1 MKITAKTIA
10 EQLGLSIA
18 TVDRAL
24 NNRSG
29 VSPKTLR
36 KVLDKAKE
44 LNYKPNMS
52 ASLLSR
58 KKQIIVAFVFPVYP
72 EYFWKEIELGIMRS
86 YQDLRDFG
94 FEIEI
99 IRTAKFDI
107 SEQIQVVEQIIHSG
121 KYDGLVLSANDA
133 TPFIHVINSAIEKRF
148 PIYTFNNDSPSSKR
162 LSYVGADYQD
172 AGRLAGELLYHFT
185 HTSKKFALIT
195 DKMNTFQMQQKVLGF
210 LEYMSQ
216 GNEMELL
223 RPLKISNNDLNNS
236 IMVLQEDLE
245 HVDGIYVATGALADV
260 AKGIEKMKLSNNPIL
275 IGHDMNKEIHHYLLN
290 GVITASIC
298 QDPVYQ
304 GSLAV
309 RKVFD
314 HLMLGEPIKV
324 VEDIVKLEIVTKGNV
339 KYYLHE

>member
-24 NNRSG
+24 NNRG
-29 VSPKTLR
+29 KVSPKTLK
-36 KVLDKAKE
+36 KVLEKAEE

-58 KKQIIVAFVFPVYP
+58 KKNILIAIVFPVYP
-72 EYFWKEIELGIMRS
+72 EYFWKEIEIGIMKA
-86 YQDLRDFG
+86 YKDLRDFG

-99 IRTAKFDI
+99 IRTKKFDI
-107 SEQIQVVEQIIHSG
+107 QEQVKVVQDIIHSG
-121 KYDGLVLSANDA
+121 KYNGLVLSANDA
-133 TPFIHVINSAIEKRF
+133 APLMQVINTGIEKGF

-162 LSYVGADYQD
+162 LSYVGANYQD
-172 AGRLAGELLYHFT
+172 SGRLAGELLYRFT

-195 DKMNTFQMQQKVLGF
+195 DKINTFQMQQKVIGF
-210 LEYMSQ
+210 IDYITQCDQIESI
-216 GNEMELL
+216 
-223 RPLKISNNDLNNS
+223 RPLKISNSDLSNS
-236 IMVLQEDLE
+236 ILELKKDLE
-245 HVDGIYVATGALADV
+245 QVDGIYVATGALAEV
-260 AKGIEKMKLSNNPIL
+260 AKEIEKMKLSKKPIL

-290 GVITASIC
+290 DMITATIC

-309 RKVFD
+309 RKAFD
-314 HLMLGEPIKV
+314 HLMLEEPIKV

-339 KYYLHE
+339 KYYIHD

>member
-1 MKITAKTIA
+1 MKITAKVIA

-29 VSPKTLR
+29 VSPKTLK
-36 KVLDKAKE
+36 KVLEKAEE

-58 KKQIIVAFVFPVYP
+58 KKQVVVAIVFPIYP
-72 EYFWKEIELGIMRS
+72 VYFWREIELGILRAF
-86 YQDLRDFG
+86 QDLRDYG

-99 IRTAKFDI
+99 IRTKQFD
-107 SEQIQVVEQIIHSG
+107 VVEQIQIVEEIIHSE

-133 TPFIHVINSAIEKRF
+133 TPFIQVINRGIESGF

-172 AGRLAGELLYHFT
+172 SGRLAGELLFRFT
-185 HTSKKFALIT
+185 HRSKKFALIT

-210 LEYMSQ
+210 IEYTSQ
-216 GNEMELL
+216 CNEVEFI
-223 RPLKISNNDLNNS
+223 RPLKIDNKDLSNS
-236 IMVLQEDLE
+236 IMELQDDLK
-245 HVDGIYVATGALADV
+245 HVDGIYVAAGALADV
-260 AKGIEKMKLSNNPIL
+260 AVGIEKMELSNKPIL
-275 IGHDMNKEIHHYLLN
+275 VGHDMNKEIHHFLQN
-290 GVITASIC
+290 EVITATIC
-298 QDPVYQ
+298 QDPIYQ

-309 RKVFD
+309 RKAFN
-314 HLMLGEPIKV
+314 HLMLEEPIEV
-324 VEDIVKLEIVTKGNV
+324 VEDIMKLEIVTKGNV
-339 KYYLHE
+339 KYYLHQ

>member
-29 VSPKTLR
+29 VSPKTLK
-36 KVLDKAKE
+36 KVLEKAKE

-58 KKQIIVAFVFPVYP
+58 KKQILVAFVFPIYP
-72 EYFWKEIELGIMRS
+72 EYFWKEIEMGIMKA
-86 YQDLRDFG
+86 YKDLCDYG
-94 FEIEI
+94 FEIDI
-99 IRTAKFDI
+99 IRTSKFEI
-107 SEQIQVVEQIIHSG
+107 EEQVQVVQDIIQSA

-133 TPFIHVINSAIEKRF
+133 TPFIHVINTGIENGF
-148 PIYTFNNDSPSSKR
+148 PIYTFNSDSPTSKR

-172 AGRLAGELLYHFT
+172 SGRLAGELLYHFT

-210 LEYMSQ
+210 IEYTAQS
-216 GNEMELL
+216 NKVELI
-223 RPLKISNNDLNNS
+223 RPLKISNTDLSNS
-236 IMVLQEDLE
+236 IMELEDELKL
-245 HVDGIYVATGALADV
+245 VDGIYVATGALADV
-260 AKGIEKMKLSNNPIL
+260 ARGIEEMKLNKNPIL
-275 IGHDMNKEIHHYLLN
+275 IGHDMNKEIHHFLKN
-290 GVITASIC
+290 NVITATIC

-314 HLMLGEPIKV
+314 HLMLEEPIQV
-324 VEDIVKLEIVTKGNV
+324 VKDIVKLEIVTKGNV
-339 KYYLHE
+339 KYYVHE

>member
-29 VSPKTLR
+29 VSPKTLK
-36 KVLDKAKE
+36 KVLEKAKE

-58 KKQIIVAFVFPVYP
+58 KKQILVAFVFPIYP
-72 EYFWKEIELGIMRS
+72 EYFWKEIELGIMREFHNF
-86 YQDLRDFG
+86 RDYG
-94 FEIEI
+94 FDIEI

-107 SEQIQVVEQIIHSG
+107 AEQIQVVQKIIHSG

-133 TPFIHVINSAIEKRF
+133 TPFIQIINTGIEKGF

-172 AGRLAGELLYHFT
+172 SGRLAGELLYRFT

-195 DKMNTFQMQQKVLGF
+195 DKLNTFQMQQKVLGF
-210 LEYMSQ
+210 IEYMSQ
-216 GNEMELL
+216 CNEMEFI
-223 RPLKISNNDLNNS
+223 RPFKIDNKDLSNS
-236 IMVLQEDLE
+236 IMELQEDLKN
-245 HVDGIYVATGALADV
+245 VDGVYVATGALAEV
-260 AKGIEKMKLSNNPIL
+260 AIGLEKMELSNKPIL
-275 IGHDMNKEIHHYLLN
+275 IGHDMNKEIHHYLEN

-304 GSLAV
+304 GVLAV
-309 RKVFD
+309 RKAFN
-314 HLMLGEPIKV
+314 HLMLGEPIMV
-324 VEDIVKLEIVTKGNV
+324 VEEIVKLEIVTKGNV